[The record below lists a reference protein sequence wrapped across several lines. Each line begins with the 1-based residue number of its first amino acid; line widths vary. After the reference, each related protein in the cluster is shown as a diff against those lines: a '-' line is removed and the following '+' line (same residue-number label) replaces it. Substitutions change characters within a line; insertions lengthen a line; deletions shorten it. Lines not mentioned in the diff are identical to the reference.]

1 MNALSVRSALLPLAL
16 ALTVAACGDAGSS
29 ASSASA
35 AASGEPKKK
44 VEMQDVTNDKLG
56 YIIKLPKELKSS
68 SGDENGGSY
77 GWDTMMIFVEPTEEI
92 AKDDDVHAGA
102 DLNGAKVEK
111 KTVGDSFVSIV
122 EKPKSPV
129 LVYGGPKGGKI
140 RARCMAEPDHKDLA
154 VEICSSL
161 RVVKK

>member
-1 MNALSVRSALLPLAL
+1 MKTSSLVPLAMALLLS
-16 ALTVAACGDAGSS
+16 ACGQGGSS

-35 AASGEPKKK
+35 AASGEAKKK
-44 VEMQDVTNDKLG
+44 VEMQDVSNDKLG
-56 YIIKLPKELKSS
+56 YIIKLPKDLKSS

-77 GWDTMMIFVEPTEEI
+77 GWDTMMIIVEPTTEI
-92 AKDDDVHAGA
+92 TKDDDVHAGA
-102 DLNGAKVEK
+102 DLVGSKVEK

-122 EKPKSPV
+122 EKPQSPV
-129 LVYGGPKGGKI
+129 HVYGGPKGGKI
-140 RARCMAEPDHKDLA
+140 RARCMAEPQHKDLA